1 MAEDTA
7 KPKAPKQVDSTD
19 PKNLMRDTWILE
31 GKATFQ
37 DRTNWQKAWSRAS
50 KLGAMELIHLEE
62 ARARKKER
70 KAKNKGASK

>member
-1 MAEDTA
+1 
-7 KPKAPKQVDSTD
+7 
-19 PKNLMRDTWILE
+19 MRDTWILE

-70 KAKNKGASK
+70 KAKNKGVSK